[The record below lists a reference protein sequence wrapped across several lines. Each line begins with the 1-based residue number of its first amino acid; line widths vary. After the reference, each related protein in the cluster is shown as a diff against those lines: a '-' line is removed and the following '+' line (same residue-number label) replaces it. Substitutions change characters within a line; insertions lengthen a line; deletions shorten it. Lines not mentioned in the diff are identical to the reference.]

1 MTPEQI
7 AQMMT
12 EDITTN
18 NGLKPSV
25 KTRIVPDQPRRRR
38 NFQEEW
44 DRHYDNHR
52 FHEMPY
58 QPYDQVPTRVS
69 ILPKSAYIQPIRP
82 PKQRPQPRQTE
93 RVGLGR
99 RMIIM

>member
-25 KTRIVPDQPRRRR
+25 KTQIIPDRPRQRR
-38 NFQEEW
+38 NLQEEW
-44 DRHYDNHR
+44 DRYHYDNYR
-52 FHEMPY
+52 YHEMPY

-69 ILPKSAYIQPIRP
+69 ILPKSAYVQPFRKK
-82 PKQRPQPRQTE
+82 PKPQPRQTE
-93 RVGLGR
+93 KVGLGR